1 MGRDFWCDS
10 GGFVSDFDR
19 FERERW
25 AARAGVYQRSFARL
39 CAYPAELVL
48 DAAGVRA
55 GTCVLDVGT
64 GPGTV
69 AALAVARGAK
79 VAAVDP
85 EPSMVSAA
93 GRLVSDVRLGALP
106 ELPFEAGEFDAVVA
120 NFVLNHVGEP
130 VAAVRELARVT
141 RPGGRVAVT
150 IWPYP
155 QPPLQQLWGAAL
167 EASGVVPGLVT
178 PRPVTDFA
186 RTEEGVAALLGAA
199 FGEVRVER
207 VEWTHRADPDDWWS
221 GPANG
226 LSTFGAILQSLP
238 PAEVATVRLAYDEL
252 TTAFLGDGG
261 LLELPTAALL
271 GSAVARG

>member
-1 MGRDFWCDS
+1 MN
-10 GGFVSDFDR
+10 DFDAH
-19 FERERW
+19 ERERW
-25 AARAGVYQRSFARL
+25 TGRAGAYQRSFARL

-48 DAAGVRA
+48 AAAGVSA
-55 GTCVLDVGT
+55 GTAVLDVGT

-69 AALAVARGAK
+69 AALAVTRGAK

-93 GRLVSDVRLGALP
+93 GHLLDDVRLGALP
-106 ELPFEAGEFDAVVA
+106 ELPYDAESFAAVVA

-130 VAAVRELARVT
+130 IAAVRELARVT
-141 RPGGRVAVT
+141 QPGGRVAVT

-155 QPPLQQLWGAAL
+155 QPPLQRLWGEALAAAGV
-167 EASGVVPGLVT
+167 EAANPA

-186 RTEEGVAALLGAA
+186 RTEDGLAGLLGVAFAG
-199 FGEVRVER
+199 VRVDR
-207 VEWTHRADPDDWWS
+207 IEWTHRADPEDWWS

-226 LSTFGAILQSLP
+226 VSAFGELLERLSP
-238 PAEVATVRLAYDEL
+238 VDVAKVRAAYDDL
-252 TTAFLGDGG
+252 SVGYLGAGG

-271 GSAVARG
+271 GSAVKPG